1 MAVDRILRVAG
12 PLALA
17 LLVALGSGP
26 AHRLSAQTAADS
38 PLFLISLDGFRW
50 DYLRKA
56 PAPALQR
63 LVERGVRAEG
73 LIPSFPT
80 KTFPNHYTIVTGLAP
95 EHHGIVANDI
105 RDVATGR
112 TFAMSKASEVRDPMW
127 WGGEPL
133 WVAAERAGRR
143 AGTMFWPGSEAAI
156 GGVRPSQWRP
166 YLESMSGA
174 ARVDQVLAWLDLPA
188 SRRPSLFTL
197 YFEDADSA
205 GHANGPDSD
214 AVRRAIGHV
223 DGYVAR
229 LVSGLERR
237 GLATRSNIVVVSDHG
252 MAATVPTQ
260 IIELD
265 DYIALADVEVIDI
278 NPTLGLFPAAGKADA
293 VYRALT
299 AAHPHLHVYRRQ
311 ETPEAWHY
319 RQHRRIAPIV
329 GVVDEGWQ
337 IVRGTVVERA
347 VRTVRPPR
355 GLHGY
360 VPSVASMRGVL
371 IAAGPAFKQGVTV
384 PAMENIH
391 VYNALATALGVK
403 PAPNDGDMTVARRL
417 LR

>member
-1 MAVDRILRVAG
+1 MGRLGRIAGSLAVVVLVILDSTPTR
-12 PLALA
+12 
-17 LLVALGSGP
+17 
-26 AHRLSAQTAADS
+26 RLFAQNVADS
-38 PLFLISLDGFRW
+38 PLILISLDGFRW

-56 PAPALQR
+56 PAPALRR

-80 KTFPNHYTIVTGLAP
+80 KTFPNHYTIVTGLTP
-95 EHHGIVANDI
+95 EHHGIIANDI
-105 RDVATGR
+105 RDPASGR
-112 TFAMSKASEVRDPMW
+112 TFAMSKASEVRDSMW

-133 WVAAERAGRR
+133 WVTAERAGRR

-156 GGVRPSQWRP
+156 GGVRPTQWLP
-166 YLESMSGA
+166 YRESMSGA

-188 SRRPSLFTL
+188 SKRPLLFTL
-197 YFEDADSA
+197 YFEDTDSA
-205 GHANGPDSD
+205 GHTNGPDSE

-223 DGYVAR
+223 DGYIAR
-229 LVSGLERR
+229 LVRGLERR
-237 GLATRSNIVVVSDHG
+237 GLAARTNIVVVSDHG
-252 MAATVPTQ
+252 MAATVPKQ
-260 IIELD
+260 VIELD
-265 DYIALADVEVIDI
+265 DYISLDDVEVVDI
-278 NPTLGLFPAAGKADA
+278 NPTLGLFPARGKENV
-293 VYRALT
+293 VYRALA
-299 AAHPHLHVYRRQ
+299 AAHPRLHVYRRQ

-319 RQHRRIAPIV
+319 REHRRIAPIV

-347 VRTVRPPR
+347 VRAVVPPR

-360 VPSVASMRGVL
+360 VPSVVSMRGIL

-384 PAMENIH
+384 PAMENVH

-403 PAPNDGDMTVARRL
+403 PAPNDGDMAVARRL

>member
-1 MAVDRILRVAG
+1 MRRAAV
-12 PLALA
+12 ALW
-17 LLVALGSGP
+17 LLVACACAARGIDRGDGP
-26 AHRLSAQTAADS
+26 A
-38 PLFLISLDGFRW
+38 PVILISFDGFRW
-50 DYLRKA
+50 DYETKA
-56 PAPALQR
+56 PAPNLRSLAA
-63 LVERGVRAEG
+63 RGVRAES

-112 TFAMSKASEVRDPMW
+112 TFSMSKASEVRDPMW

-133 WVAAERAGRR
+133 WVTAERAGRR

-188 SRRPSLFTL
+188 VRRPSLFTL

-265 DYIALADVEVIDI
+265 DYISLADVEVIDI

-299 AAHPHLHVYRRQ
+299 AAHPHLHV
-311 ETPEAWHY
+311 
-319 RQHRRIAPIV
+319 
-329 GVVDEGWQ
+329 
-337 IVRGTVVERA
+337 
-347 VRTVRPPR
+347 
-355 GLHGY
+355 
-360 VPSVASMRGVL
+360 
-371 IAAGPAFKQGVTV
+371 
-384 PAMENIH
+384 
-391 VYNALATALGVK
+391 
-403 PAPNDGDMTVARRL
+403 
-417 LR
+417 